1 MISYIKIITILFLI
15 VLIIIL
21 LTLVFGNRITEG
33 FHPVFDNDSKLK
45 LIINKL
51 NEEKSKASL
60 KNTKENLEIQ
70 QSKKLDEIEKE
81 INKFDNVLN
90 VIKENINHIPI
101 CREIDLK
108 YRAAPNCSLRNG
120 SECTIN
126 PFCKLEFDKNTGNS
140 FNKVCVNKQ
149 LKKECEDIF
158 EYDEN
163 NNLTGKAKKFF
174 VYPSILDE
182 VKVL

>member
-1 MISYIKIITILFLI
+1 MISYIKIVTVLFLI

-21 LTLVFGNRITEG
+21 LTLVFANRITEK
-33 FHPVFDNDSKLK
+33 FHPVFDNDSKLNN
-45 LIINKL
+45 LINKI
-51 NEEKSKASL
+51 NEEDSKTSL
-60 KNTKENLEIQ
+60 KNTKNKLEVQ
-70 QSKKLDEIEKE
+70 QSKKLAEIEKE
-81 INKFDNVLN
+81 ITKFDTVLN

-108 YRAAPNCSLRNG
+108 HRAAPNCSLRNG

-126 PFCKLEFDKNTGNS
+126 PFCKLEFDKNASNS
-140 FNKVCVNKQ
+140 SNKVCVNKQ

-158 EYDEN
+158 EYDSS